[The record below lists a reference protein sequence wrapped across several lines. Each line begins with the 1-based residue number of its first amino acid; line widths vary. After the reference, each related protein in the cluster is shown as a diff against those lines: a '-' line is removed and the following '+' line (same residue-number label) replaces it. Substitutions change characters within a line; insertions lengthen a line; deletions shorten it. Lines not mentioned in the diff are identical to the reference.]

1 MLIEILTHTPT
12 WVFVVF
18 GLLAWLGGKQLSA
31 GSAHLNRVIA
41 MPLAMVG
48 FAVYGLAAA
57 FGQSP
62 AGLSA
67 LAGWAAAAAVALA
80 VVARIPLNPAVR
92 YDAAA
97 RRFFQ
102 PGSAVPLALMMGI
115 FLTKYAVGVT
125 LAFHPEYAHQTGF
138 AVGISTLYGLF
149 SGIFA
154 GRALR
159 LWKLA
164 FRGHAATAAA

>member
-18 GLLAWLGGKQLSA
+18 GLLAWLGGRQLVA

-48 FAVYGLAAA
+48 FAVYGLATA

-80 VVARIPLNPAVR
+80 VVARIPLNHAVR
-92 YDAAA
+92 YDAAT

-115 FLTKYAVGVT
+115 FLTK
-125 LAFHPEYAHQTGF
+125 
-138 AVGISTLYGLF
+138 
-149 SGIFA
+149 
-154 GRALR
+154 
-159 LWKLA
+159 
-164 FRGHAATAAA
+164 